1 VFVENRG
8 VTAELESARIMLK
21 RDHFEGLSTPKAESK
36 RPRESSGSLQDLK
49 TPLKNAPSSASFD
62 FISPRRPG
70 DEEEERKRNRAGL
83 VKKQQESREALRSPA
98 ANASPRAES
107 PSSITGNLKRSATGS
122 GSGLINDFTSNSG
135 SSPNSLTAHGTRSIL
150 TASKSK
156 LSLSSSKLNSSQP
169 PLALTVEQMTKS
181 FDEWMKMAADNK
193 INSKNSWNFALI
205 DYFSELTF
213 LRDGDSINFQKA
225 SCTLDGCVKIYA
237 SRVDS
242 VVDETTKLLNGL
254 SDKTNKFKFE
264 EQEDEEEADAEAE
277 NNGNINNSGSSKQK
291 SKLKKSSL
299 RTIET
304 IEKNPENL
312 ILKNFDLEFSIDPL
326 FKKTSAEFD
335 ESGTKGALLK
345 NLECSPVDNLIIFDS
360 SDQISIDF
368 TDKINSS
375 NFEEDEKIEIS
386 YLSSIFGS
394 SIIDLS
400 SKTLCPTFDQYNFN
414 NSLSDIKG
422 TLEKLSRISPNI
434 PQAIQ
439 EADQLEP
446 ERYPKNEEEEEDLIV
461 VIENDDRE
469 VDDLQFDDYMANDDG
484 GFNDFDDQSENAENV
499 ETDEKAVK
507 WSNTEEVTDETG
519 LSYFDGAFKQTWAG
533 PEHWKIRKSQRIVNN
548 NTNNNNNN
556 NSNYSNSNNNTIS
569 NTKSRSRKNSKVEK
583 VAIDFVNSVID
594 FRQIFSKPT
603 TSGQISLTKA
613 AILERNEHDHLL
625 PDDFH
630 FSSSSLLKLFI
641 KPNWKMK
648 SATASQQSQSQ
659 SQSQSARVTR
669 SSSKASSEP
678 SGNFV
683 ERDFWVSQDDHR
695 NGLFQGPEHFEYDE
709 YANDGIND
717 NIYDGYTDNED
728 NFFSNYGEEPFKQD
742 PSVTEPGNNNNN
754 EPAEPN
760 ENNFQV
766 DFNKNLVA
774 APKFTNAQQL
784 NYARVAKRVDV
795 AKLKSTLWNEFVQQ
809 PKQPK
814 QTTTTHQQDKQ
825 AENQEKS
832 SKTFS
837 SLIKNLSKS
846 YPSEA
851 LADLSVPYC
860 FICLLHLAN
869 ENNLEIQQSTE
880 NEDLIIRN

>member
-1 VFVENRG
+1 MITFYDRG
-8 VTAELESARIMLK
+8 CNSGIGKRAHMLK
-21 RDHFEGLSTPKAESK
+21 RDHFEEPTTPGGESK
-36 RPRESSGSLQDLK
+36 RPRESFGSLQDLR
-49 TPLKNAPSSASFD
+49 TPLKNAVQNSASFD

-70 DEEEERKRNRAGL
+70 EEEEERRRNRAEL

-107 PSSITGNLKRSATGS
+107 PSSITGNLKRSVTGS

-156 LSLSSSKLNSSQP
+156 LSLSSNKLNASQP

-264 EQEDEEEADAEAE
+264 KEEEEEENDAAD
-277 NNGNINNSGSSKQK
+277 NNNNLNVTKQK
-291 SKLKKSSL
+291 SRLKKTSM

-345 NLECSPVDNLIIFDS
+345 NLECSPIDNLIIFDS

-368 TDKINSS
+368 IDNSNS
-375 NFEEDEKIEIS
+375 EEDEKIDIS
-386 YLSSIFGS
+386 FLSSVFGS

-400 SKTLCPTFDQYNFN
+400 SKSLCPTFDEYNFN
-414 NSLSDIKG
+414 SSLSDIKG
-422 TLEKLSRISPNI
+422 TLEKLSRVSPNI
-434 PQAIQ
+434 PQIIQ
-439 EADQLEP
+439 EPEKLE
-446 ERYPKNEEEEEDLIV
+446 ESENEEQEDLIV

-469 VDDLQFDDYMANDDG
+469 VDDLNFDDYMANDDG
-484 GFNDFDDQSENAENV
+484 GFNDFDDQSHNNFEPFEAK
-499 ETDEKAVK
+499 ETTGTEGKTVK
-507 WSNTEEVTDETG
+507 WAGAEVTDETG

-548 NTNNNNNN
+548 NTNNTCNNNTNNN
-556 NSNYSNSNNNTIS
+556 NSNPV
-569 NTKSRSRKNSKVEK
+569 TKSRKNSKVEK
-583 VAIDFVNSVID
+583 VAIDFINSVID

-603 TSGQISLTKA
+603 TSSQISLTKA
-613 AILERNEHDHLL
+613 AILDRNEHDHLL
-625 PDDFH
+625 PDDLH
-630 FSSSSLLKLFI
+630 FSSASLLKLFI
-641 KPNWKMK
+641 KPNWKMSTSK
-648 SATASQQSQSQ
+648 AQHQPQSS
-659 SQSQSARVTR
+659 RVTR
-669 SSSKASSEP
+669 SSSKTAVEP

-695 NGLFQGPEHFEYDE
+695 NGLYQEPEHLEYDE
-709 YANDGIND
+709 YANDGVND
-717 NIYDGYTDNED
+717 TIYDGYTDNDD
-728 NFFSNYGEEPFKQD
+728 NFFANYGEEPLKQETT
-742 PSVTEPGNNNNN
+742 VKEPLDN
-754 EPAEPN
+754 EDMQHNDRNDHQN
-760 ENNFQV
+760 ENVQV

-774 APKFTNAQQL
+774 APKFTFAQQL

-809 PKQPK
+809 PKPSK
-814 QTTTTHQQDKQ
+814 PNQDNSEDQ
-825 AENQEKS
+825 SGKS
-832 SKTFS
+832 TKTFS
-837 SLIKNLSKS
+837 ALINNLSKS
-846 YPSEA
+846 YPNEA
-851 LADLSVPYC
+851 LADVSVPYC

-869 ENNLEIQQSTE
+869 ENNLEIQSTD
-880 NEDLIIRN
+880 NKDLIIRN